1 MHTFRLG
8 ARLVNGFSPLLLI
21 DRLMHFCNL
30 LSVFIICFCL
40 IFSLAVL
47 SLCLSKPHLTNL
59 HLQRSLSRALPLPHF
74 SLSPRFHCAA
84 FPLAAFRFV
93 WFCFCLIFTYIFFL
107 FFALFFFLLFLRKSF
122 QLVNRVDFKKSVP
135 SILVLIHFLSFM
147 NACCQLLRY
156 MFPCVCVSWSVCV
169 CRLELK
175 LLLYF

>member
-1 MHTFRLG
+1 
-8 ARLVNGFSPLLLI
+8 
-21 DRLMHFCNL
+21 MHFCNL
-30 LSVFIICFCL
+30 FSVFIICFCL

-59 HLQRSLSRALPLPHF
+59 HLHRSLSRALPLPHF
-74 SLSPRFHCAA
+74 SLSSRFHCTA

-93 WFCFCLIFTYIFFL
+93 WFSFCLICNYIFF
-107 FFALFFFLLFLRKSF
+107 FIFCFVFLLFLRKSF

-175 LLLYF
+175 LLLFF